1 MMTIY
6 IKCVFKNSYY
16 SLRRIKVK
24 TSSGGTYYVGH
35 EEVITIN
42 SGNDEWLDF
51 RLDYHKHRFTIDRN
65 TNDQKLYLV
74 VMLEFRDKFPFSHLD
89 VMFRN
94 CMRVKAVDKFQFD
107 NYENTIAITKF
118 TSKEYSFIDYFTCTL
133 CLLIFL
139 GYTVM
144 SVIYEGIDDRNFIFI
159 IGIAGVFSSL
169 RLIILR
175 KSISSGSFD
184 VVIRT
189 SSFINLILL
198 IFLDV
203 PTLAKVLF
211 LGISVLLFLIDIYN
225 KHFQKVDE

>member
-1 MMTIY
+1 
-6 IKCVFKNSYY
+6 
-16 SLRRIKVK
+16 
-24 TSSGGTYYVGH
+24 
-35 EEVITIN
+35 
-42 SGNDEWLDF
+42 
-51 RLDYHKHRFTIDRN
+51 
-65 TNDQKLYLV
+65 
-74 VMLEFRDKFPFSHLD
+74 
-89 VMFRN
+89 
-94 CMRVKAVDKFQFD
+94 MRVKAVDKYQFD
-107 NYENTIAITKF
+107 NFENTIAITKF